1 MSFVLGYETIR
12 VLLYNNYNNWVHY
25 THDTVQTLQHAHTHP
40 YEHTYTNQTEHP
52 TNLEIPEV
60 TISISLVTGTPLTTR
75 CTSLPNEPSYKPIRW
90 T

>member
-52 TNLEIPEV
+52 TNLER
-60 TISISLVTGTPLTTR
+60 LVGDGNSAYHLMR
-75 CTSLPNEPSYKPIRW
+75 IVA
-90 T
+90 